1 MNIKLN
7 IVELCSKLAH
17 NDLKRIYGETTEIME
32 DVIEEYVGT
41 RYKKEVQQDF
51 DEFYD
56 YYYDIMINNIVYP
69 FKEGD
74 DYYIIEEGKVV
85 KSCWDDISEELYRA
99 NPDRR
104 LFAKESVALM
114 YLVQQSN
121 EKRIKQMRKNNEEG

>member
-17 NDLKRIYGETTEIME
+17 NDLERIYGKDTEIME

-41 RYKKEVQQDF
+41 RYKREVQQDF

-56 YYYDIMINNIVYP
+56 YYYNIMINNIIYP
-69 FKEGD
+69 FKEGES
-74 DYYIIEEGKVV
+74 YYTIENDSVV
-85 KSCWDDISEELYRA
+85 KSTWDDISEELYRA

-114 YLVQQSN
+114 YLVQYKN
-121 EKRIKQMRKNNEEG
+121 EQKIKKERAKDDR

>member
-1 MNIKLN
+1 MNVKLN
-7 IVELCSKLAH
+7 IVELCSELAH
-17 NDLKRIYGETTEIME
+17 NDLKRIYGENTEIME

-41 RYKKEVQQDF
+41 RYKREVQKDF

-56 YYYDIMINNIVYP
+56 YYYDIMVNSIVYP

-74 DYYIIEEGKVV
+74 DYYTIEDGEVI
-85 KSCWDDISEELYRA
+85 KSCWDEISEELYRA

-114 YLVQQSN
+114 YLVQY
-121 EKRIKQMRKNNEEG
+121 NNEQKIKKLRKEDNG

>member
-17 NDLKRIYGETTEIME
+17 NDLERIYGKDTEIME

-41 RYKKEVQQDF
+41 RYKREVQQDF

-56 YYYDIMINNIVYP
+56 YYYDIMVNNIVYP

-74 DYYIIEEGKVV
+74 DYYTIEDGEIV
-85 KSCWDDISEELYRA
+85 KSCWDEISEELYMA

-114 YLVQQSN
+114 YLVQY
-121 EKRIKQMRKNNEEG
+121 NNEQKIKKLRKEDNG

>member
-1 MNIKLN
+1 MIKKSFLEKSFQSVN
-7 IVELCSKLAH
+7 CA
-17 NDLKRIYGETTEIME
+17 
-32 DVIEEYVGT
+32 
-41 RYKKEVQQDF
+41 
-51 DEFYD
+51 
-56 YYYDIMINNIVYP
+56 
-69 FKEGD
+69 
-74 DYYIIEEGKVV
+74 GKVV

>member
-1 MNIKLN
+1 MNIKIN

-85 KSCWDDISEELYRA
+85 KSCWDDVSEEIYDIKPVRK
-99 NPDRR
+99 
-104 LFAKESVALM
+104 LFKTKEDAQE
-114 YLVQQSN
+114 Y
-121 EKRIKQMRKNNEEG
+121 INNLKD

>member
-1 MNIKLN
+1 
-7 IVELCSKLAH
+7 
-17 NDLKRIYGETTEIME
+17 ME